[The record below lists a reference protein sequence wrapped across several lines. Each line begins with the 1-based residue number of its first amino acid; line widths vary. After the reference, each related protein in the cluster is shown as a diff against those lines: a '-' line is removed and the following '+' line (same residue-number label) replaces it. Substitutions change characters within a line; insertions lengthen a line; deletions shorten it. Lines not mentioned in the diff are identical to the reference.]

1 MQGALV
7 GSPLY
12 MSPEQVLS
20 DPNLDIRSDI
30 YAMGCVLYYSLAAQ
44 APYDGRIQEVLH
56 KHCTATIPD
65 VRKLRPKISER
76 THQIIVGCLQKERDK
91 RYRDPGHLLGDLAD
105 ALVRLG
111 LNPGQIE
118 EETRPGD
125 LSDNEQGFKPDT
137 ATIAANLN
145 AAEATMAADLSGEG
159 TMATRIQ
166 EPQTIVA
173 NLLAENSDSFM
184 TQVGFEP
191 SGDSR
196 PARTAVTPGAAS
208 TAGTPAAPGSG
219 DTAVTMAG
227 VGVPGTPVEGDFTT
241 ALTEP
246 FIVLAP
252 ATAGDGAQIVLY
264 AKPTITL
271 GKLREEPVDL
281 VVRNY
286 PVEQH
291 KDAISRVSRQHLI
304 LRYRPVEGVIEAE
317 DQGAANGTLL
327 DGIQLTK
334 ANPAALEVGRD
345 NIVVLGGVAVLW
357 IKPLKRV
364 SPVVRDLPNAP
375 PTAGQPDLGL
385 DAPCSLD
392 AVVLARPDN
401 RSEMAYAMVLRR
413 LTIGGPGSE
422 LVCGGARTHAAIEVA
437 RYGGR
442 WLWRV
447 AGQVQSWRPLAA
459 GTEVDVA
466 GRRLIARVGD
476 FTHFD

>member
-1 MQGALV
+1 
-7 GSPLY
+7 
-12 MSPEQVLS
+12 
-20 DPNLDIRSDI
+20 
-30 YAMGCVLYYSLAAQ
+30 
-44 APYDGRIQEVLH
+44 
-56 KHCTATIPD
+56 
-65 VRKLRPKISER
+65 
-76 THQIIVGCLQKERDK
+76 
-91 RYRDPGHLLGDLAD
+91 
-105 ALVRLG
+105 
-111 LNPGQIE
+111 
-118 EETRPGD
+118 
-125 LSDNEQGFKPDT
+125 
-137 ATIAANLN
+137 
-145 AAEATMAADLSGEG
+145 MAA
-159 TMATRIQ
+159 
-166 EPQTIVA
+166 
-173 NLLAENSDSFM
+173 
-184 TQVGFEP
+184 
-191 SGDSR
+191 
-196 PARTAVTPGAAS
+196 
-208 TAGTPAAPGSG
+208 
-219 DTAVTMAG
+219 

-241 ALTEP
+241 ALDHA

-264 AKPTITL
+264 AQSSIIL
-271 GKLREEPVDL
+271 GKLREAPVDL

-286 PVEQH
+286 PVDEH
-291 KDAISRVSRQHLI
+291 IEAISRVSRQHLV

-334 ANPAALEVGRD
+334 GNPAALEIGRD

-375 PTAGQPDLGL
+375 PTSGQPDLGL
-385 DAPCSLD
+385 DAPCALD

-413 LTIGGPGSE
+413 LTFGGPGSE

-466 GRRLIARVGD
+466 GRRLIARVGE